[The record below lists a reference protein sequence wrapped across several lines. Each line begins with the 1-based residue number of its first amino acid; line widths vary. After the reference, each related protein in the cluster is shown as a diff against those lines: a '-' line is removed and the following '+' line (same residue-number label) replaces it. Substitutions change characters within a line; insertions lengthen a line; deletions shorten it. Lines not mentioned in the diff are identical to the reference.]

1 MKKLIISGAIFLLL
15 GVSYA
20 AFADVTAYEHS
31 ISQLFSKEIA
41 VTVNRILQDSEI
53 KTWSQ
58 ALAWFLGFITI
69 GWSLVTYIKESE
81 IYPFVYVCILF
92 FIFWFLYASYEPI
105 VSGFMDLFIALGGSM
120 YKAAMG
126 NVSGDQII
134 EAVKKAVS
142 MPTTDIFDS
151 IDILMVAFLWELAV
165 AFLSMAVYFADIFVI
180 VGGSL
185 AKIVG
190 ILFLPFIICPW
201 THGAFNK
208 WCSFFAVFGVFS
220 IFLKITSIIVM
231 VVMRVS
237 INFLATDGVDQR
249 LVNVLSQNFTVQ
261 QVLTITD
268 DTAAIGMTAIAYVAV
283 CVALVFMSFSLAK
296 QCVGNINAGGGVS
309 RGAQKMARVAIK
321 ALL

>member
-1 MKKLIISGAIFLLL
+1 MKKLIISGVIILLL
-15 GVSYA
+15 GASCAV
-20 AFADVTAYEHS
+20 FADVTAYEHS
-31 ISQLFSKEIA
+31 ITQMFNKEIG
-41 VTVNRILQDSEI
+41 VTVNRILQDSDI

-58 ALAWFLGFITI
+58 AMAWFLGFLTI

-81 IYPFVYVCILF
+81 IYPFVFACILF
-92 FIFWFLYASYEPI
+92 FIFWFLYAAYEPV
-105 VSGFMDLFIALGGSM
+105 VSGFMELFIALGQSM

-126 NVSGDQII
+126 NITGDGII
-134 EAVKKAVS
+134 DAVRKAVS

-151 IDILMVAFLWELAV
+151 IDLVMVAVLWEIAV
-165 AFLSMAVYFADIFVI
+165 AFLAMAVYFADIFVI

-220 IFLKITSIIVM
+220 IFLQITSIIVM

-237 INFLATDGVDQR
+237 INFLATDGIDKR
-249 LVNVLSQNFTVQ
+249 LVNVLSQNFNVQ

-268 DTAAIGMTAIAYVAV
+268 DTATIGMTAVAYVAV
-283 CVALVFMSFSLAK
+283 CIALVFMSFSLAK
-296 QCVGNINAGGGVS
+296 QCVGNINAAGGAS
-309 RGAQKMARVAIK
+309 RGAQKIAKIAIK
-321 ALL
+321 ALV

>member
-1 MKKLIISGAIFLLL
+1 MKKLMISGAIILLL

-20 AFADVTAYEHS
+20 VFAEVTAYEHS
-31 ISQLFSKEIA
+31 ITQMFNKEIG
-41 VTVNRILQDSEI
+41 VTVNRILQDSVIE
-53 KTWSQ
+53 TWSQ
-58 ALAWFLGFITI
+58 TMAWFLGFITI
-69 GWSLVTYIKESE
+69 GWALVTYIKDSE
-81 IYPFVYVCILF
+81 IFPFVYACILF

-105 VSGFMDLFIALGGSM
+105 VSAFMDLFIALGQSM

-126 NVSGDQII
+126 NVTGDEIVD
-134 EAVKKAVS
+134 AVRKAVS
-142 MPTTDIFDS
+142 MPTTDIWDS
-151 IDILMVAFLWELAV
+151 IDLIMVAVLWEVAV
-165 AFLSMAVYFADIFVI
+165 AFLAMAVYFADIFVI

-190 ILFLPFIICPW
+190 VLFLPFIICPW

-220 IFLKITSIIVM
+220 IFLQITSIIVM

-237 INFLATDGVDQR
+237 INFLATDGIDKR
-249 LVNVLSQNFTVQ
+249 LVNIMSENFNVQ
-261 QVLTITD
+261 QVLTVTE

-296 QCVGNINAGGGVS
+296 QCVGTINAGGGAA
-309 RGAQKMARVAIK
+309 RGAQRAAQIAIK

>member
-1 MKKLIISGAIFLLL
+1 MKKLIISGVIILLL
-15 GVSYA
+15 GTTCA
-20 AFADVTAYEHS
+20 AFAEVTAYEHS
-31 ISQLFSKEIA
+31 ISQLFNKE
-41 VTVNRILQDSEI
+41 VSETVQRILQNSEI

-69 GWSLVTYIKESE
+69 SWSLVTYIKDSE
-81 IYPFVYVCILF
+81 IFPFVFACILF
-92 FIFWFLYASYEPI
+92 FIFWFLYVSYEPI
-105 VSGFMDLFIALGGSM
+105 VSGAMDLFIALGGSM

-134 EAVKKAVS
+134 AAVRKAVS
-142 MPTTDIFDS
+142 MPTTDLFDS
-151 IDILMVAFLWELAV
+151 IDLVMTAVMWEVAI

-220 IFLKITSIIVM
+220 IFLNITSIIVM
-231 VVMRVS
+231 IVMRVS
-237 INFLATDGVDQR
+237 INFLATDGIDKR
-249 LVNVLSQNFTVQ
+249 IANVFSQDFKVER
-261 QVLTITD
+261 VLQITD
-268 DTAAIGMTAIAYVAV
+268 DTAAIGMTAVAYVAICIV
-283 CVALVFMSFSLAK
+283 LVFMSFSLAK
-296 QCVGNINAGGGVS
+296 QCVGNINAGGGIS
-309 RGAQKMARVAIK
+309 RGAQKMAKVAIK